1 MVEAMSVKY
10 PNDEWT
16 GSLVRRISRN
26 LTNILDQKL
35 SHLGIT
41 SSQVR
46 ILASLWNQD
55 GLTQKDLVQ
64 KIGIRP
70 ASLTKIIDG
79 MVSKGWLNRRPDPKD
94 GRFNRIYLTQQG
106 KEVRIIVNSKV
117 EEAEEIMLKDFS
129 EEEMAVLKKMLL
141 RMMNNT
147 NHY

>member
-1 MVEAMSVKY
+1 MEEKVVKY

-46 ILASLWNQD
+46 ILASLWMQD

-79 MVSKGWLNRRPDPKD
+79 MVAKGWLTRRPDPKD

-106 KEVRIIVNSKV
+106 KEVRLFVNSKV
-117 EEAEEIMLKDFS
+117 EEAEEIMLKNFTK
-129 EEEMAVLKKMLL
+129 EEIATLNKWLL